1 MLFMESGRGQCRERV
16 LERRGDGVG
25 APRAARAR
33 LWHGCWGQDCFI
45 ITILLTLTRD
55 AACAMHFTA
64 KAIKVSKLCR
74 QLCTD
79 KYANLRNVE
88 KFLEKHN
95 LRIKK
100 KIPKKKLQAY
110 IDLRGL
116 KTPDRYFKVRPH
128 YIFNLKRSTGGLW
141 VTSSKH
147 FNFIK
152 NFPDNKK

>member
-1 MLFMESGRGQCRERV
+1 MDHETPRRCKKMLFMESGRGQCRERV

-45 ITILLTLTRD
+45 ITILLTLTRN

-88 KFLEKHN
+88 KFLEKYN
-95 LRIKK
+95 LRIK

-116 KTPDRYFKVRPH
+116 KTPD
-128 YIFNLKRSTGGLW
+128 
-141 VTSSKH
+141 
-147 FNFIK
+147 
-152 NFPDNKK
+152 